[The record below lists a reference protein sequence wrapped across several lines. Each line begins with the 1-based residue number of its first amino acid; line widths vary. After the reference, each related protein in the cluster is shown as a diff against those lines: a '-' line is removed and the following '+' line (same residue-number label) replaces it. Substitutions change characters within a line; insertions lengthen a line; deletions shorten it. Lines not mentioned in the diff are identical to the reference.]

1 MYHFFFFVN
10 GRYRYTDDSIEK
22 SVYSFFSTLPLFERE
37 GISRLKQSS
46 VSKRERERDI
56 FGLHKHSAIRDER
69 MNKIYIECARQSIGE
84 NFVHKGGN
92 SDGKDKSRVNRQY
105 LIFT

>member
-1 MYHFFFFVN
+1 
-10 GRYRYTDDSIEK
+10 
-22 SVYSFFSTLPLFERE
+22 
-37 GISRLKQSS
+37 
-46 VSKRERERDI
+46 
-56 FGLHKHSAIRDER
+56 

-92 SDGKDKSRVNRQY
+92 SDGKDKSRVNRQC